1 MREAA
6 RLREQMVVEKYGKSY
21 GKLMSR
27 GRSRFMGAGFCMI
40 TYHVVQSS
48 LGNTLVMIR
57 LVRCARQIRRI
68 LSI

>member
-6 RLREQMVVEKYGKSY
+6 RLREQMAGEKFGKSY

-27 GRSRFMGAGFCMI
+27 GRSRFMGVGFCMI

-48 LGNTLVMIR
+48 LGNTLVMTH
-57 LVRCARQIRRI
+57 LVSCACQIRRI